1 MICGN
6 SECLARYERECY
18 EADLAW
24 EHAYSRV
31 ESAYDWDLAEAYAQ
45 IFLISQENPEES
57 DEIFFTFEREME
69 KHDLD
74 FECLLPANWDK
85 TKYTPAEAMKSA
97 VKSVEEHKEWLTEKL
112 M

>member
-6 SECLARYERECY
+6 SEALARYERECY
-18 EADLAW
+18 DAYLKW
-24 EHAYSRV
+24 EDAYSRV

-45 IFLISQENPEES
+45 IFLISQEDPGES
-57 DEIFFTFEREME
+57 DEIFFMFVEEMR

-85 TKYTPAEAMKSA
+85 TKFTPVEAMKA
-97 VKSVEEHKEWLTEKL
+97 TAEPIENYKEWLTERL
-112 M
+112 L